1 MLPCCPCIYIYIYIY
16 VCVCVCVNNN
26 LHAIIYTINHY
37 NHIYICVCVFALFCT
52 SLSPWPSPGVQLS
65 EFIMYCMYVYS
76 WFWLLI
82 NPLHLGR
89 RANSWPIRSSF
100 RNEATNQLANR
111 AWWKRHCAA
120 APGCRAAVPW
130 QITTWG
136 VRARATS
143 EAQLAT
149 ARCPGFINCVK
160 QEVKWQIPSAYGHHL
175 PIISYPIMGW
185 NMPILFA
192 RVL

>member
-1 MLPCCPCIYIYIYIY
+1 MCLR
-16 VCVCVCVNNN
+16 VC
-26 LHAIIYTINHY
+26 TILY
-37 NHIYICVCVFALFCT
+37 L

-65 EFIMYCMYVYS
+65 EFIM

-89 RANSWPIRSSF
+89 RANSWPTRSSF
-100 RNEATNQLANR
+100 RNEAANHLANR

-136 VRARATS
+136 ARATS

-149 ARCPGFINCVK
+149 ARCPGFINSVK

-175 PIISYPIMGW
+175 PIISYPIIGW
-185 NMPILFA
+185 NIPILFA